1 MKQVLINTRNMT
13 ILFVGFF
20 TMGFSPKALK
30 NIKKESPIEVKFL
43 NKVKDMPVFQLN
55 VNNEENGAFFIK
67 VKDGFGNVLLR
78 ETLNGK
84 KVWRKYLLEIEA
96 SDFHNADFQLVFEV
110 TNVTTNTTSVYNVTR
125 NTRMVEDIS
134 VAKL

>member
-1 MKQVLINTRNMT
+1 MT

-20 TMGFSPKALK
+20 TMGFSPKAFK
-30 NIKKESPIEVKFL
+30 NVKNENPIEVKFL
-43 NKVKDMPVFQLN
+43 SKVRDMPVFQLN
-55 VNNEENGAFFIK
+55 INNEETGAFFIK
-67 VKDGFGNVLLR
+67 VKDGFGNVLLK
-78 ETLNGK
+78 ETLTGK

-110 TNVTTNTTSVYNVTR
+110 THVTTNKTSVYNVTR

-134 VAKL
+134 IAKL